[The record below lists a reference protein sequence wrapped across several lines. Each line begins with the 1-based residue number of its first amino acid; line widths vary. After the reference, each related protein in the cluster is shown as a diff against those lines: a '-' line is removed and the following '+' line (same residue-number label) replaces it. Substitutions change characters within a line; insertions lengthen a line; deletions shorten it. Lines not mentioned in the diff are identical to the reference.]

1 MSLVREM
8 RIETEAL
15 KFIETM
21 HSFQEMLNEY
31 LVDESVKSIDKVEMS
46 EWLEREGLGEY
57 V

>member
-8 RIETEAL
+8 RIKTEAL

-31 LVDESVKSIDKVEMS
+31 LVDESVKSIDKVEIT